1 MSKKY
6 YLTTPLYYVNAR
18 PHIGH
23 SYTTVA
29 ADALARLKRMLGY
42 DVLFLT
48 GTDEHGQKIER
59 ASKEAGK
66 TPIQFADEL
75 SAEFKKLWE
84 VLGISYDDFIRTT
97 EKRHTDAVK
106 HVWLELEKSG
116 QIFRQ
121 QYEGWY
127 CTPCEAFWP
136 SREIG
141 HDDSKPKVCPQ
152 CNRALEEIREDNF
165 FFSLAKHQDWLIQ
178 YIESHPGSILPES
191 RRNETLSFLKNNT
204 LNDLCISR
212 PKSRLSWGIEVP
224 ISPEHVTY
232 VWFDALMNYVSALGW
247 PAKGGRM
254 EKFWPAD
261 VHLIGK
267 DILRPHTVYWP
278 IMLHALGLEP
288 PTMVFAHGWWMVDQ
302 AKMSKSL
309 GNVVNPVD
317 VVKEYGIDAYRYF
330 LLREVPFGA
339 DGTYSDAAITL
350 RYNVDLAN
358 DLGNLTHRTLSMMEK
373 YFGGTIEPDGAKDAA
388 SDLRSA
394 AEKLVEAVEGA
405 CDRMQFHTALESIW
419 AVVVLAN
426 QHIEKSAP
434 WTLKKQGKEAELK
447 SVMMALCETLR
458 ILAQAIYPFMPGS
471 AAKIWHQLG
480 LEEKDLVST
489 TFSTVRWN
497 YFRQATPVRKGEP
510 VFPRREA
517 EAPADAAGA
526 PAPKPPKPA
535 KK

>member
-1 MSKKY
+1 MKKY

-42 DVLFLT
+42 EVLFLT

-66 TPIQFADEL
+66 TPLAFADEL

-106 HVWLELEKSG
+106 HVWIAMEKAG
-116 QIFRQ
+116 QIHRQ
-121 QYEGWY
+121 KYEGWY

-136 SREIG
+136 AREIG
-141 HDDSKPKVCPQ
+141 HDDAKPKVCPQ
-152 CNRALEEIREDNF
+152 CNRGLEEIQEDNYF
-165 FFSLAKHQDWLIQ
+165 FALAKHQDWLIQ
-178 YIESHPGSILPES
+178 YIEAHPGFILPES
-191 RRNETLSFLKNNT
+191 RRNETLGFLKNNT

-224 ISPEHVTY
+224 ISADHVTY
-232 VWFDALMNYVSALGW
+232 VWFDALINYISALGY
-247 PAKGGRM
+247 PATGGRM
-254 EKFWPAD
+254 QRFWPAD

-288 PTMVFAHGWWMVDQ
+288 PKMVFAHGWWMVDQ

-330 LLREVPFGA
+330 LLREVPFGS

-373 YFGGTIEPDGAKDAA
+373 YYGGVIAPDGAADADHA
-388 SDLRSA
+388 LRKA
-394 AEKLVEAVEGA
+394 AEALPQTLEAA
-405 CDRMQFHTALESIW
+405 CDRMMFHEALAEIW
-419 AVVVLAN
+419 TVITLAN
-426 QHIEKSAP
+426 RYIDDSAP
-434 WTLKKQGKEAELK
+434 WALKKQGKDAELMR
-447 SVMMALCETLR
+447 VMSSLCEALR
-458 ILAQAIYPFMPGS
+458 VIAQAVWPFMPAS

-480 LEEKDLVST
+480 LEEPDLVSPS
-489 TFSTVRWN
+489 FAKVRWN
-497 YFRQATPVRKGEP
+497 YFRQPTLVRKGDP
-510 VFPRREA
+510 VFPRRETIL
-517 EAPADAAGA
+517 
-526 PAPKPPKPA
+526 K
-535 KK
+535 

>member
-1 MSKKY
+1 MTKKY

-42 DVLFLT
+42 EVLFLT

-66 TPIQFADEL
+66 TPLEFADAL
-75 SAEFKKLWE
+75 SDEFKKLWE

-106 HVWLELEKSG
+106 HVWVQMEKSG
-116 QIFRQ
+116 QITRQ
-121 QYEGWY
+121 KYEGWY

-136 SREIG
+136 ARELG
-141 HDDSKPKVCPQ
+141 HDESASRNCPQ
-152 CNRALEEIREDNF
+152 CNRGLEEITEDNF
-165 FFSLAKHQDWLIQ
+165 FFTISKHQEWLIQ
-178 YIESHPGSILPES
+178 YIESHPGFILPES
-191 RRNETLSFLKNNT
+191 RRNETLSFLKNNV

-212 PKSRLSWGIEVP
+212 PKARLNWGIEVP
-224 ISPEHVTY
+224 ISSEHVTY
-232 VWFDALMNYVSALGW
+232 VWFDALINYVSALGY
-247 PAKGGRM
+247 PDLGGRM
-254 EKFWPAD
+254 KTFWPAD

-288 PTMVFAHGWWMVDQ
+288 PKMVFAHGWWMVDQ

-317 VVKEYGIDAYRYF
+317 VVQEYGIDAYRYF
-330 LLREVPFGA
+330 LLREVPFGG
-339 DGTYSDAAITL
+339 DGTYSDAAITS

-373 YFGGTIEPDGAKDAA
+373 YFAGTIEPDGAASAA
-388 SDLRSA
+388 HDLRTG
-394 AEKLVEAVEGA
+394 AEQLCVKLEGA
-405 CDRMQFHTALESIW
+405 CDRMQFHEGLTEIW
-419 AVVVLAN
+419 NVISLAN
-426 QHIEKSAP
+426 RYIDDSAP
-434 WTLKKQGKEAELK
+434 WGLKKQGKDAELK
-447 SVMMALCETLR
+447 VVMSSLCEVLR
-458 ILAQAIYPFMPGS
+458 IVAQAVYPFMPGS

-480 LEEKDLVST
+480 LEDKDLVSE
-489 TFSTVRWN
+489 TFSTVKWN
-497 YFRQATPVRKGEP
+497 YYKQPTLVRKGDP
-510 VFPRREA
+510 VFPRRETEESKA
-517 EAPADAAGA
+517 KAANV
-526 PAPKPPKPA
+526 

>member
-66 TPIQFADEL
+66 TPLAFADEL

-106 HVWLELEKSG
+106 HVWRAMEKSG
-116 QIFRQ
+116 QITRQ
-121 QYEGWY
+121 KYEGWY

-136 SREIG
+136 ARELG
-141 HDDSKPKVCPQ
+141 HDAAASRTCPQ
-152 CNRALEEIREDNF
+152 CNRGLEEIQEDNF
-165 FFSLAKHQDWLIQ
+165 FFSLAKHQEWLIG
-178 YIESHPGSILPES
+178 YIESHPGCILPES

-212 PKSRLSWGIEVP
+212 PKARLAWGIEVP
-224 ISPEHVTY
+224 ISSEHVTY
-232 VWFDALMNYVSALGW
+232 VWFDALINYVSALGY
-247 PAKGGRM
+247 PAMDGRM
-254 EKFWPAD
+254 QKFWPAD

-288 PTMVFAHGWWMVDQ
+288 PKMVFAHGWWMVDQ
-302 AKMSKSL
+302 NKMSKSL

-330 LLREVPFGA
+330 LLREVPFGQ
-339 DGTYSDAAITL
+339 DGTYSDAAITS

-373 YFGGTIEPDGAKDAA
+373 YFAGTIEPDAAA
-388 SDLRSA
+388 SASHALRSA
-394 AEKLVEAVEGA
+394 AESLSEKLEAA
-405 CDRMQFHTALESIW
+405 CDKMLFHEGLGEIW
-419 AVVVLAN
+419 NVITLAN
-426 QHIEKSAP
+426 RYIDDSAP
-434 WTLKKQGKEAELK
+434 WAMKKQGKDAELK
-447 SVMMALCETLR
+447 VVMTSLCEALR
-458 ILAQAIYPFMPGS
+458 VVAQAVYPFMPAS

-480 LEEKDLVST
+480 LEEKDLVAP
-489 TFSTVRWN
+489 TFRSVRWN
-497 YFRQATPVRKGEP
+497 YFRQPTPVRKGEP
-510 VFPRREA
+510 VFPRRET
-517 EAPADAAGA
+517 EESKAAA
-526 PAPKPPKPA
+526 AA